1 MSESHPLI
9 TRRLLLAAL
18 AGLGTGVRAQ
28 PAAPPAAPPEVAA
41 QWPGARFL
49 GSGRLTYFGLHIYDA
64 RLWVADG
71 FSADHF
77 ATLPFALELQYARA
91 LVGRRIAERSLDEMK
106 RVGGFS
112 EEQGQRWLNGMT
124 QVFPDVSQGDRLTG
138 VHRPGEAAR
147 FFLNAKLQGEL
158 RDADFAR
165 RFFGIWLSAQTSE
178 PKLRVALLGLNRAG
192 S

>member
-1 MSESHPLI
+1 MNDSHARI

-18 AGLGTGVRAQ
+18 AGLGTWARAQ
-28 PAAPPAAPPEVAA
+28 PAAPPEVAA
-41 QWPGARFL
+41 EWPGARLL

-71 FSADHF
+71 FNADNF
-77 ATLPFALELQYARA
+77 ATLPLALELQYARA
-91 LVGRRIAERSLDEMK
+91 LVGKLIAERSLDEMK
-106 RVGGFS
+106 RVGGFG
-112 EEQGQRWLNGMT
+112 EEQGQRWLSAMA

-178 PKLRVALLGLNRAG
+178 PKLRAALLGLNRAG